1 MLFQMLQEILSMN
14 YAVKEYLRMCYS
26 SFFFF
31 FPNDM

>member
-26 SFFFF
+26 SIFF
-31 FPNDM
+31 FPNYM